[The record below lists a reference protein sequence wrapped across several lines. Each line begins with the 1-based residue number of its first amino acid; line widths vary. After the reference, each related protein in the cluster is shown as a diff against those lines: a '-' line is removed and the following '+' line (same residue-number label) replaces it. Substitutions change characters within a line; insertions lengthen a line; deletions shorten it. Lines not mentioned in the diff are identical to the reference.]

1 MAKNQLS
8 YALGL
13 DTQGYQQGL
22 NEATRSSQKFG
33 NELNDMSSKF
43 VNIEKEFT
51 KTRALAL
58 TLRQAWEDMSDAQRN
73 SVQGQIIARNMQQV
87 EDRAVSLR
95 NKMYY
100 LNKELRVAG
109 SRTLNYDAA
118 RQGIQM
124 MGQGVSALASAYAT
138 LTGKAEDARRAMT
151 IFTTVQSSIY
161 AFSALGRVLD
171 KSSHVYV
178 AIKRAQDALR
188 ASTIATTNATKGAT
202 VAQLA
207 LNAACSVNPYVLLA
221 TAILG
226 IATALGIYIYNSN
239 KAREEEEKRKKAL
252 EELKNAQESYANNVA
267 SEYGKMIGSYRMLQ
281 EQWKQL
287 RTEQQKNQFLK
298 DNQKEFEKLT
308 NKVKDVASAEK
319 FLVTDTK
326 DVVRSFQL
334 RAEAAANAAAAIE
347 SYSNAIK
354 AQEML
359 NQSSSWVGRTIE
371 LDEWNKLPKT
381 VQEQLLRTKVV
392 IQKFRTEVDDRNY
405 IGRGNQVQ
413 YKSVLSGV
421 EITGELNPAQIAT
434 LRAAGITIKEL
445 EDNYKNATAAA
456 ERFTK
461 AQVKLLNKANA
472 LNTVGGAKDK
482 GTTSR
487 TTKEEKELTVLETLQ
502 KVVKDYETQLGN
514 INLDDQTANY
524 KIAELQN
531 RWEEAKK
538 AVEDY
543 KKAVGLELPKT
554 RYQELEEKVKTTQKK
569 IEASAPDVDLT
580 PLKKQ
585 LKQEQKELY
594 EEAVRI
600 GKETPKTL
608 LDTLN
613 EELAELQL
621 QLELTAADVDTTK
634 LKEAIRKQLEKIEAE
649 KQRISVE
656 VEPAVGSVD
665 YISKRVSDQREKLQK
680 IPVEIDGAI
689 NPEFQEALALLNEYE
704 KEELRIKLIM
714 EGDKK
719 VTDTLQGITDM
730 AKSTADLIGSVGQ
743 LASDEQTKAELMIM
757 QAIANVALSFTE
769 GLKKESKW
777 GIWNWIAAAI
787 AGAAT
792 MTSTIASIRSSTK
805 GYATGGLLTNNITN
819 HTITTNRAFSN
830 SKSNV
835 ANGIINSTSK
845 IGDKNLIRVNGDEM
859 ILNKQQQKNVY
870 NSYTHSNNSSI
881 TSTDQRVLWSM
892 INSNTKKFASGGLVN
907 SNTNIITRMGGSS
920 SFLKEIQ
927 SNSFNNSIDTSK
939 TDAIDITLHGETK
952 LRGSDLDIMW
962 KNFNTKTNKSR

>member
-22 NEATRSSQKFG
+22 QAAARSTQQFEG
-33 NELNDMSSKF
+33 DLNDMSVKF
-43 VNIEKEFT
+43 VNV
-51 KTRALAL
+51 R
-58 TLRQAWEDMSDAQRN
+58 
-73 SVQGQIIARNMQQV
+73 
-87 EDRAVSLR
+87 
-95 NKMYY
+95 
-100 LNKELRVAG
+100 KELRENKRELMTLEAAWRQMSRAERESSTGQNMYQHMQDLIVKGGQLQDVMEDTQETLRNYGSDTRNIDALKQGFDTLGNTISAVAG
-109 SRTLNYDAA
+109 
-118 RQGIQM
+118 
-124 MGQGVSALASAYAT
+124 AYAT
-138 LTGKAEDARRAMT
+138 LTGNTEAAKRALT
-151 IFTTVQSSIY
+151 IYTTVQSGVR
-161 AFSALGRVLD
+161 AFAALSNALRSTSPLMLM
-171 KSSHVYV
+171 
-178 AIKRAQDALR
+178 IKRAQDALR
-188 ASTIATTNATKGAT
+188 VSTIATTNATKGAT
-202 VAQLA
+202 IAQKAFNAVA
-207 LNAACSVNPYVLLA
+207 NANPYVLLA

-226 IATALGIYIYNSN
+226 IAAALGTYIYQSN

-267 SEYGKMIGSYRMLQ
+267 SGYGKMIGSYRMLQ

-298 DNQKEFEKLT
+298 DNQNEFEKLT

-319 FLVTDTK
+319 FLITDTK
-326 DVVRSFQL
+326 DVVKSFQL
-334 RAEAAANAAAAIE
+334 REEAAANAAAAIE

-354 AQEML
+354 AQEMIG
-359 NQSSSWVGRTIE
+359 QSSSWIGRTISLE
-371 LDEWNKLPKT
+371 EWKKLPKT
-381 VQEQLLRTKVV
+381 VQEQLLRTKAVIAKESDMSNLGGENPFSPIKGGNKFIQEYEVV
-392 IQKFRTEVDDRNY
+392 T
-405 IGRGNQVQ
+405 
-413 YKSVLSGV
+413 
-421 EITGELNPAQIAT
+421 LNPAQIAT
-434 LRAAGITIKEL
+434 LRANGITIKEL

-456 ERFTK
+456 EKFIK
-461 AQVKLLNKANA
+461 AQVQLLQKANA

-482 GTTSR
+482 PEKQQK
-487 TTKEEKELTVLETLQ
+487 TKEEKQLTVLETLQ
-502 KVVKDYETQLGN
+502 KVVKEYETQLGN

-524 KIAELQN
+524 QIAELQN

-543 KKAVGLELPKT
+543 KKAVGLDEPKT
-554 RYQELEEKVKTTQKK
+554 RYQELEEEVKNIKK
-569 IEASAPDVDLT
+569 QIEKSAKGVDLA

-585 LKQEQKELY
+585 LKKAEKELH

-613 EELAELQL
+613 EELSEIKLK
-621 QLELTAADVDTTK
+621 LELTAADVDTTE
-634 LKEAIRKQLEKIEAE
+634 LKEAIRKKLEEIEAE
-649 KQRISVE
+649 EKRISVE

-665 YISKRVSDQREKLQK
+665 YISKRVSEQREKLQK
-680 IPVEIDGAI
+680 IPVEIDGKL
-689 NPEFQEALALLNEYE
+689 NPEFESNLKTLKDLEA
-704 KEELRIKLIM
+704 EELRIKLIM
-714 EGDKK
+714 EGDKN

-730 AKSTADLIGSVGQ
+730 AKSTAALIGSVGQ
-743 LASDEQTKAELMIM
+743 FASDEQTKAELMIM

-859 ILNKQQQKNVY
+859 ILNKQQQKNIY

-952 LRGSDLDIMW
+952 LRGSDLDIIW